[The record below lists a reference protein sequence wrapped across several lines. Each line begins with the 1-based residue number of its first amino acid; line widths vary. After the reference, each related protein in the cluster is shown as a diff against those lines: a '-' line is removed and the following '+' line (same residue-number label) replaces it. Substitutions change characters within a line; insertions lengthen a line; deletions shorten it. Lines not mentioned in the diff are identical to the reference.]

1 MNFELSQEQKIL
13 QKTVRDF
20 CAREILPKA
29 AAWSEAGRFPHEI
42 VAPLAGLG
50 VLGIQIPERYGG
62 TGMGMLDLSVAVE
75 EIARADASVGLTVA
89 SHNLLCMDHIYLAG
103 SEEQRYK
110 YLPRLSNGK
119 SLGAWCLTEPDSGS
133 DAGAARTRAIRRE
146 GPSGA
151 EWVLNGGKSFITQGS
166 VAEIYVVLA
175 STTPARKQKG
185 LTAFI
190 LEKGMPG
197 LRPGR
202 LVQKMGLWASDTADV
217 VIEEVVVPDAQRL
230 GQVDSGFFDTG
241 KVLDRGRIGIG
252 AWAVGIGRAA
262 FEAARTYAMQRIQF
276 GKPIAEFQAIR
287 TMLADM
293 ATELDAAR
301 LSAREPLFLRIPFTR
316 GISRPGGLPLRRAPC
331 RAASTRSSA
340 HHTRRPGPRTRPA
353 PAQVLQGH
361 APAHRHRASPDG
373 RSRAGRAR
381 RAHDRARPHWAQ
393 GDPRPHARAQARGP
407 HGALLDAHFARRGN
421 DLRSRG
427 HDLRWP
433 HPQRGAAVRAAH
445 RAPALHRGVPAPR
458 CRPAPFPA
466 RGREDSANTG
476 RHARRPARRYGRGR
490 LPARRPGRQGQH
502 HLGHA
507 PARIA

>member
-13 QKTVRDF
+13 QKSVRDF
-20 CAREILPKA
+20 CTREIIPKA
-29 AAWSEAGRFPHEI
+29 AGWNEQGHFPHEI
-42 VAPLAGLG
+42 IAPLAGLG

-103 SEEQRYK
+103 NEEQRLK
-110 YLPRLSNGK
+110 YLPRLASGK

-151 EWVLNGGKSFITQGS
+151 EWVVNGGKCFITQGS
-166 VAEIYVVLA
+166 VAEVYVVLA

-202 LVQKMGLWASDTADV
+202 LVEKMGLWASDTADV

-230 GQVDSGFFDTG
+230 GQLDSGFFDTG

-252 AWAVGIGRAA
+252 AWAIGIGRAA
-262 FEAARTYAMQRIQF
+262 FEAARTYATQRVQF
-276 GKPIAEFQAIR
+276 GKPISEFQAIR
-287 TMLADM
+287 IMLADM

-301 LSAREPLFLRIPFTR
+301 LLVWRAALMQDSGQRSTRESSVAKYYASQAAVHACDSAVQIHGGYGYTREFPVERYLRDVKLAQIGEGTTEIQKLVIAREVLK
-316 GISRPGGLPLRRAPC
+316 
-331 RAASTRSSA
+331 AA
-340 HHTRRPGPRTRPA
+340 
-353 PAQVLQGH
+353 
-361 APAHRHRASPDG
+361 
-373 RSRAGRAR
+373 
-381 RAHDRARPHWAQ
+381 
-393 GDPRPHARAQARGP
+393 
-407 HGALLDAHFARRGN
+407 GA
-421 DLRSRG
+421 
-427 HDLRWP
+427 
-433 HPQRGAAVRAAH
+433 
-445 RAPALHRGVPAPR
+445 
-458 CRPAPFPA
+458 
-466 RGREDSANTG
+466 
-476 RHARRPARRYGRGR
+476 
-490 LPARRPGRQGQH
+490 
-502 HLGHA
+502 
-507 PARIA
+507 

>member
-20 CAREILPKA
+20 CAREIIPKA
-29 AAWSEAGRFPHEI
+29 AGWNEAGKFPHEI
-42 VAPLAGLG
+42 IAPLAGLG

-103 SEEQRYK
+103 NEEQRHK
-110 YLPRLSNGK
+110 YLPRLSSGK

-133 DAGAARTRAIRRE
+133 DAGAARTRAIRRD
-146 GPSGA
+146 GQNGA

-166 VAEIYVVLA
+166 VADVYVVLA

-190 LEKGMPG
+190 LEKGTPG

-202 LVQKMGLWASDTADV
+202 LVEKMGLWASDTADV

-230 GQVDSGFFDTG
+230 GQIDSGFFDTG

-252 AWAVGIGRAA
+252 AWAIGIGRAA
-262 FEAARTYAMQRIQF
+262 FEAARTYAMQRVQF

-293 ATELDAAR
+293 ATGLDAAR
-301 LSAREPLFLRIPFTR
+301 LLVW
-316 GISRPGGLPLRRAPC
+316 
-331 RAASTRSSA
+331 RAAIMQDSGQRSTRESSVA
-340 HHTRRPGPRTRPA
+340 KYY
-353 PAQVLQGH
+353 
-361 APAHRHRASPDG
+361 AS
-373 RSRAGRAR
+373 
-381 RAHDRARPHWAQ
+381 Q
-393 GDPRPHARAQARGP
+393 
-407 HGALLDAHFARRGN
+407 
-421 DLRSRG
+421 
-427 HDLRWP
+427 
-433 HPQRGAAVRAAH
+433 AAVRA
-445 RAPALHRGVPAPR
+445 
-458 CRPAPFPA
+458 C
-466 RGREDSANTG
+466 DSAVQIHGGYGYTREFPVERYLRDVKLAEIG
-476 RHARRPARRYGRGR
+476 EGTSEIQKLVIAREVLKAAG
-490 LPARRPGRQGQH
+490 A
-502 HLGHA
+502 
-507 PARIA
+507 

>member
-301 LSAREPLFLRIPFTR
+301 LLVW
-316 GISRPGGLPLRRAPC
+316 
-331 RAASTRSSA
+331 RAAIMQDNGQRTPRESSVA
-340 HHTRRPGPRTRPA
+340 KYY
-353 PAQVLQGH
+353 
-361 APAHRHRASPDG
+361 AS
-373 RSRAGRAR
+373 
-381 RAHDRARPHWAQ
+381 Q
-393 GDPRPHARAQARGP
+393 
-407 HGALLDAHFARRGN
+407 
-421 DLRSRG
+421 
-427 HDLRWP
+427 
-433 HPQRGAAVRAAH
+433 AAVRA
-445 RAPALHRGVPAPR
+445 
-458 CRPAPFPA
+458 C
-466 RGREDSANTG
+466 DSAVQIHGGYGYLREFPVERYLRDVKLAEIGEGTTEIQKLVI
-476 RHARRPARRYGRGR
+476 AREVLKAAG
-490 LPARRPGRQGQH
+490 A
-502 HLGHA
+502 
-507 PARIA
+507 